1 MDAQFAAARRFR
13 HGNAFFLY
21 LNHQQAFPACNL
33 DRPVPGKRI
42 YRTYGSALRR
52 RTENLCR
59 QPAVLF
65 FPESRN
71 NGKRRRSNQNRYIRR
86 FEKTQG
92 GKLSCKRCFPAGR
105 IS

>member
-1 MDAQFAAARRFR
+1 MPSILRLSA

-21 LNHQQAFPACNL
+21 LNHQRAFPACNL
-33 DRPVPGKRI
+33 DRPVSGKRI